1 MDNIWRYVYCP
12 LRMLAWKAA
21 TKVLQLLSATLGVV
35 QGLHRILYCLPPSV
49 FCLPLLPLPS
59 GVQSRVMRV
68 MLLGS
73 SLSMCPIHLHFLA
86 VFMTRVLGQKIL
98 KIFSRRMCAVFAKH
112 IKFLT
117 SFIIVMYLVF
127 GLAILLHSTTLII
140 FFWNTQKMAF
150 TFCCRNQ
157 SPYMKYRPIIT
168 EPL

>member
-35 QGLHRILYCLPPSV
+35 QGLQRILYCLPPSV

-86 VFMTRVLGQKIL
+86 VFMTRVLGHKIL
-98 KIFSRRMCAVFAKH
+98 RIFYRRMCTVFAKH

-117 SFIIVMYLVF
+117 SFIIVIGV
-127 GLAILLHSTTLII
+127 AILLRSTTVII
-140 FFWNTQKMAF
+140 FFWNSQKMAF
-150 TFCCRNQ
+150 TFCVLEI
-157 SPYMKYRPIIT
+157 SPLT
-168 EPL
+168 WSTDLL

>member
-35 QGLHRILYCLPPSV
+35 QGLYRILYCLPPSV

-86 VFMTRVLGQKIL
+86 VFMTRVLGHKIL
-98 KIFSRRMCAVFAKH
+98 RIFSRRMCAVSVFFSDILYNCYVSSFRARNFVAQYYCYNFFLKH
-112 IKFLT
+112 SKNGVHFL
-117 SFIIVMYLVF
+117 L
-127 GLAILLHSTTLII
+127 
-140 FFWNTQKMAF
+140 
-150 TFCCRNQ
+150 
-157 SPYMKYRPIIT
+157 
-168 EPL
+168 